1 MTKRTIATLSA
12 FAAAAFIGST
22 AYAGT
27 PVKAKDNK
35 APKEVVKESC
45 ITGDLGVDFTSNY
58 ISRGVPQE
66 NQGVIAQP
74 YTDLYFK
81 IYEGSGALTKAT
93 INLSTWSSVHSHKGP
108 FAGATTSSWYEFDY
122 AAGITLQFGKL
133 SVTPSFLAIL
143 SPNDSF
149 ADNYNANINISYD
162 DSDLLGAFA
171 MHPHVTVMFE
181 LDGKAGTGAE
191 EGIYYEVGIAPS
203 FQAGPA
209 TISIP
214 LNVGLGSGGF
224 YGNPVTGTGDDT
236 YGFFSAGVAAELP
249 LHFLPECLGQ
259 WALKANVTYY
269 NLGDNTA
276 ASGITNGITDG
287 DDNQWSF
294 GGGVVVRF

>member
-12 FAAAAFIGST
+12 FAAAAFIGSS

-27 PVKAKDNK
+27 PVKATDSKTT
-35 APKEVVKESC
+35 KEVVKESC

-58 ISRGVPQE
+58 ISRGVPRE

-93 INLSTWSSVHSHKGP
+93 VNLSAWSSVHSHKSG
-108 FAGATTSSWYEFDY
+108 AGASTTTSWYEFDY

-133 SVTPSFLAIL
+133 SITPSFIAIL
-143 SPNDSF
+143 SPNDTF
-149 ADNYNANINISYD
+149 ADNYNANINIAYD

-171 MHPHVTVMFE
+171 LHPHVTVMFE
-181 LDGKAGTGAE
+181 LQGKAGTGTE

-209 TISIP
+209 TISLPI
-214 LNVGLGSGGF
+214 NVGLGSNGF
-224 YGNPVTGTGDDT
+224 YGNPITGTGDDT
-236 YGFFSAGVAAELP
+236 FGFVSAGVAAELP
-249 LHFLPECLGQ
+249 LHSLPECLGQ
-259 WALKANVTYY
+259 WALKANATYY
-269 NLGDNTA
+269 YLGDNTSA
-276 ASGITNGITDG
+276 VTSVIDG
-287 DDNQWSF
+287 DENQWSF
-294 GGGVVVRF
+294 GGGLVVRF

>member
-12 FAAAAFIGST
+12 FAAAAFIGSS

-27 PVKAKDNK
+27 PVKAKDSK
-35 APKEVVKESC
+35 ATKEVVKESC

-74 YTDLYFK
+74 YMDLYFK

-93 INLSTWSSVHSHKGP
+93 VNLSAWSSVHDHKGT
-108 FAGATTSSWYEFDY
+108 FAGPTTSSWYEFDY
-122 AAGITLQFGKL
+122 AAGVTLQFGKL
-133 SVTPSFLAIL
+133 SITPSFLAIL

-149 ADNYNANINISYD
+149 ADNYNANINIAYD

-171 MHPHVTVMFE
+171 LHPHATVMFE
-181 LDGKAGTGAE
+181 IDGKAGTGND
-191 EGIYYEVGIAPS
+191 EGIYYELGIAPS

-214 LNVGLGSGGF
+214 LTVGLGSNGF
-224 YGNPVTGTGDDT
+224 YGSPVTGGGNDT

-269 NLGDNTA
+269 NLGDNTSA
-276 ASGITNGITDG
+276 VTSVTDG
-287 DDNQWSF
+287 DENQWAF